1 MNSFEFKDRTLVLND
16 ELTINNA
23 EAFIKFVSANLSD
36 IRQNTNFHIDAE
48 CLKTID
54 SAGVAAIDQ
63 VIESLKKFSI
73 ETKIINASEKIENS
87 LTVFSSLELSEK
99 EFRKPPKLGYIEN
112 LGDKI
117 FTILNNIKY
126 FIYLAADMF
135 FWGVAG
141 IFSKKGQRKGEFFV
155 QSNLIGVNALP
166 IVGLISFLVGFIL
179 SLQSAQQLRSFGA
192 NIFVVDLIAIS
203 MTREMGPLMTA
214 IIIAGRSGS
223 SIASEIATMKISE
236 EIDALKTMGLNPIKY
251 VVLPKLYAMTISMPL
266 LTIFADVIGIA
277 GGFIIGITYLKLS
290 PTAFVDRMANVMVL
304 KDIIT
309 SIVKSFVFAWLIT
322 IVGVFFGLRA
332 KGGAGGVG
340 RSTTASVVTAIFM
353 VIVADSILGL
363 LFY

>member
-1 MNSFEFKDRTLVLND
+1 MSSFEYKDNTIVLQN
-16 ELTINNA
+16 ELTIENA
-23 EAFIKFVSANLSD
+23 EAFLKFVSTNLSS
-36 IRQNTNFHIDAE
+36 IRQNASLTIDAHNLE
-48 CLKTID
+48 SID

-63 VIESLKKFSI
+63 VIDNLKKLSI
-73 ETKIINASEKIENS
+73 KTDIVNTSDKVQKS
-87 LTVFSSLELSEK
+87 LTAFSSLDLTQK
-99 EFRKPPKLGYIEN
+99 DFNKPKKLGYLEN
-112 LGDKI
+112 LGDKGYTL
-117 FTILNNIKY
+117 FDNIKY

-135 FWGVAG
+135 YWGLAG
-141 IFSKKGQRKGEFFV
+141 IFSKKGQRKGEFVV
-155 QSNLIGVNALP
+155 QGNLIGVNALP

-192 NIFVVDLIAIS
+192 NIFIVDLIAIS

-214 IIIAGRSGS
+214 IILAGRSGS
-223 SIASEIATMKISE
+223 AIASEIATMKISE
-236 EIDALKTMGLNPIKY
+236 ELDALKTMALNPIKY
-251 VVLPKLYAMTISMPL
+251 VVLPKLYAMTISTPL
-266 LTIFADVIGIA
+266 LTIFADIIGIA
-277 GGFIIGITYLKLS
+277 GGFLIGITYLKLS

-309 SIVKSFVFAWLIT
+309 SVVKSFVFAWLIT

-353 VIVADSILGL
+353 VIVADSVLGL